1 MSRLLNKGNKLYS
14 IIYNYCP
21 RCHTGKFWPESNP
34 YKNLFVINGGNIG
47 CCKNCNL
54 KYEIEPGFWYGAMYV
69 SYGLTVFIAIL
80 TWLIMYILNKEM
92 DIFIQISIISFLII
106 ILFPVVYFLSR
117 LIWINL
123 FVSYNKNP
131 LI

>member
-69 SYGLTVFIAIL
+69 SYGITVSISILAWFIVNA
-80 TWLIMYILNKEM
+80 LNK
-92 DIFIQISIISFLII
+92 DLNFSILISIISLVLII
-106 ILFPVVYFLSR
+106 LSPVVYFLSR
-117 LIWINL
+117 LIWINIC
-123 FVSYNKNP
+123 VSYDKT
-131 LI
+131 L

>member
-21 RCHTGKFWPESNP
+21 RCHIGYFWPERNP
-34 YKNLFVINGGNIG
+34 YKNLFISNGGDIG
-47 CCKNCNL
+47 SCKNCNL

-69 SYGLTVFIAIL
+69 SYAITVFVSIFV
-80 TWLIMYILNKEM
+80 WLIINTFNKEI
-92 DIFIQISIISFLII
+92 DVFIQISIISLILI
-106 ILFPVVYFLSR
+106 FLFPVVYSLSR

-123 FVSYNKNP
+123 FVSYRNLK
-131 LI
+131 